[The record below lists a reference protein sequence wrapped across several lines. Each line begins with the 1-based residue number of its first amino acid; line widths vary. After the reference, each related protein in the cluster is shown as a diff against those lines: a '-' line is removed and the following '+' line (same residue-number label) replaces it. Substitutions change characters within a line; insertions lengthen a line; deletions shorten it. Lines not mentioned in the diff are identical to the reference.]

1 MRLHSP
7 EQSGHVMKGLLIFA
21 ARCRLLLDA
30 KSRPSLSTCP
40 VVAWLTPNHLG
51 IDTATGV
58 FYAHFFVVDHSSD
71 DKRLSFHDKSIMQSV
86 DLMEFLLRC

>member
-21 ARCRLLLDA
+21 ARCRLLLVA

-40 VVAWLTPNHLG
+40 VVAC
-51 IDTATGV
+51 DTATGV
-58 FYAHFFVVDHSSD
+58 FCAHFFVVDHSSD